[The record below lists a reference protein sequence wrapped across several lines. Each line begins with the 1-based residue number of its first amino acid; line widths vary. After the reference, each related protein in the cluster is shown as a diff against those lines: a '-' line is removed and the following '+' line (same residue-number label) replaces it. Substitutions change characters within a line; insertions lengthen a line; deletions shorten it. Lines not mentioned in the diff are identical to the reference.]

1 MNFYDKHAIVESES
15 IGKNTRIWA
24 FSHIMKNAVIGED
37 CNIGEHC
44 FVESGV
50 QIGDRVTVKNGIS
63 IWDGVII
70 GNYVFLGPHMVFT
83 NDLIPRSKNQN
94 YKKEITEVR
103 NGASIGANVTLLCG
117 ITIGKYSMIGAG
129 SVVTKSVADF
139 SLVYG
144 NPAKHVSF
152 ICKCGKKLIFKNKNS
167 ECKCG
172 ILYSLTENNECEII
186 KN

>member
-1 MNFYDKHAIVESES
+1 MTIYDKNAIVESDM
-15 IGKNTRIWA
+15 IGLNTRVWA
-24 FSHIMKNAVIGED
+24 FSHVMKNATIGED

-44 FVESGV
+44 FIENGV

-63 IWDGVII
+63 IWDGVKI
-70 GNYVFLGPHMVFT
+70 GDDVFLGPHMVFT

-94 YKKEITEVR
+94 YKKEITEVE

-117 ITIGKYSMIGAG
+117 ITIGQFSMIGAG
-129 SVVTKSVADF
+129 SVVTKTVADF

-144 NPAKHVSF
+144 NPAKHAGY
-152 ICKCGKKLIFKNKNS
+152 ICKCGEKLIFESRNS
-167 ECKCG
+167 KCKCG
-172 ILYSLTENNECEII
+172 ILYSLTENNKCEII